1 MKARFETSKHDLI
14 FADNVTTLTIA
25 KEWAF
30 PEFFLGQVL
39 EVSGVFEVIT
49 KVEVGTDSIVGY
61 AVDLKVTCVPST
73 GVVTLAARAQAQ
85 DL

>member
-14 FADNVTTLTIA
+14 FKGNVTTLTIA

-39 EVSGVFEVIT
+39 EVSGAFEVVT
-49 KVEVGTDSIVGY
+49 KVTVGNDSIVGF
-61 AVDLKVTCVPST
+61 AVDHKVTCVPST
-73 GVVTLAARAQAQ
+73 GVVTLSSIS
-85 DL
+85 

>member
-14 FADNVTTLTIA
+14 FAGNATTLTIA

-39 EVSGVFEVIT
+39 EVRGVFEIIT
-49 KVEVGTDSIVGY
+49 EVEVGTDSIVGY
-61 AVDLKVTCVPST
+61 AAEHKVTCVPST
-73 GVVTLAARAQAQ
+73 GVVTLAAIAA
-85 DL
+85 